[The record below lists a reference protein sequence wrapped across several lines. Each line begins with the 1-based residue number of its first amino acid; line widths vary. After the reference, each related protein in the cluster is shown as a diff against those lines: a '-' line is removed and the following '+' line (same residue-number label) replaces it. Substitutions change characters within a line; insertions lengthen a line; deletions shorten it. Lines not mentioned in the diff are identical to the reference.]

1 MSGASELPD
10 AEIMKRTAVAKN
22 GDRMQ
27 LSMELP
33 SGRRLESEW
42 FQESAKTKG
51 VMAWC
56 AAVNDGIRADAAE
69 QRAKDK
75 RAWEERKRRSSE
87 NALSATPLLT
97 IADGNSGAG
106 GQNTSVGLASSSLDP
121 RAFLDATLKQA
132 EEEEIQWRI
141 KAQATQAAWEKAKQ
155 TLAQWK
161 SICGAFNNAEA
172 IKKAQS

>member
-33 SGRRLESEW
+33 SGRKLESEW

-75 RAWEERKRRSSE
+75 REWEERKRHSSG
-87 NALSATPLLT
+87 SAPSVMPPSTTAGGSL
-97 IADGNSGAG
+97 GAG
-106 GQNTSVGLASSSLDP
+106 GPSISAVLASSSLDP

-132 EEEEIQWRI
+132 EEEEIQWRM